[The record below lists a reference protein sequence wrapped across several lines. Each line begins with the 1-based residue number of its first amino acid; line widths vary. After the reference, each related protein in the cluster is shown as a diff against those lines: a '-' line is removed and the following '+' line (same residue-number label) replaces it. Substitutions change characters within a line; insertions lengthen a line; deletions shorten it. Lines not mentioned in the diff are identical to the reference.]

1 MNSEDVAEIV
11 LTAPA
16 TEMSTH
22 HGKEFLGFGTC
33 TPPSI
38 VPGWFVRLFFYPK
51 VENENGLV
59 RFAPYGL
66 RKVEAAL
73 IESGLNV
80 VTVHPY
86 DIGKYLDK
94 AKVVGVS
101 VMDPLGFGP
110 VSVTFSSLLGGTP
123 STRLEF
129 IRLMEKLRPF
139 KDRVRI
145 IIGGPG
151 SWQLKWDE
159 YWKNFV
165 DCIVIGEAEEIVP
178 DLFRKA
184 LSGESLPKVVYCG
197 GPDVEKIPTIK
208 NPSVNGLVEVSR
220 GCGRGCRFCSETL
233 KGRRDIPLS
242 KILEEVRLNVKGG
255 TKGVIL
261 HAEDVLLYG
270 CKSPKFI
277 PDEEKVIKLFKA
289 VKTVTDNVGISHCS
303 LAAVSSKP
311 ALVEEINNILDVGGK
326 IQMFGVQTGV
336 ETGSPRIMEKYMRG
350 KCLPFSPNEWCDVV
364 EQAFAIMHDN
374 LWVPAATLLIGL
386 SGETEDD
393 IVKTIELVE
402 RLRDY
407 RSLIVP
413 LIFIPMEVCALRK
426 EKMFAKENLRETH
439 WELLIACVDHN
450 IHWVDDLK
458 EKYLTGFKNI
468 PIKLGYQTFA
478 LWVKRAWK
486 RRREEI
492 LRYARNLE
500 FLRLS
505 V

>member
-1 MNSEDVAEIV
+1 MSNKNTAEIV

-22 HGKEFLGFGTC
+22 HDKEFLGFGTC
-33 TPPSI
+33 TPPGI
-38 VPGWFVRLFFYPK
+38 VPSWFVKLFFYPK
-51 VENENGLV
+51 VKNKNGV
-59 RFAPYGL
+59 VKFAPYGL

-73 IESGLNV
+73 IENGFNV

-86 DIGKYLDK
+86 DIEKYLGN

-129 IRLMEKLRPF
+129 VNLMEKLRPF
-139 KDRVRI
+139 KDKIKI
-145 IIGGPG
+145 IVGGPG
-151 SWQLKWDE
+151 SWQLEWDE

-165 DCIVIGEAEEIVP
+165 DCVVIGEADEIVP

-184 LSGESLPKVVYCG
+184 LRGEELPKVIHCKS
-197 GPDVEKIPTIK
+197 PDVEKIPTIK
-208 NPSVNGLVEVSR
+208 NPSVNGLIEISR

-233 KGRRDIPLS
+233 KKRRDIPLN
-242 KILEEVRLNVKGG
+242 KILEEVKLNIREG

-270 CKSPKFI
+270 CKDPKFI
-277 PDEEKVIKLFKA
+277 PNEEKVTKLFKA
-289 VKTVTDNVGISHCS
+289 VKTITDHVGISHCS

-311 ALVEEINNILDVGGK
+311 KIVEEISHILEVGEK
-326 IQMFGVQTGV
+326 IPMFGVQTGV
-336 ETGSPRIMEKYMRG
+336 ETGSSRIMEKYMHG
-350 KCLPFSPNEWCDVV
+350 KCLPFHPNEWCDVV

-374 LWVPAATLLIGL
+374 LWIPAATLLIGL
-386 SGETEDD
+386 PDETDDD
-393 IVKTIELVE
+393 IIKTIELVE

-413 LIFIPMEVCALRK
+413 LIFIPMEVCALRR
-426 EKMFAKENLRETH
+426 EKMFTKEKLRETH
-439 WELLIACVDHN
+439 WELLITCMDHD
-450 IHWVDDLK
+450 IHWVDGLK
-458 EKYLTGFKNI
+458 EIYFAGYKNI
-468 PIKLGYQTFA
+468 PIKFGYYAFA
-478 LWVKRAWK
+478 WWVKRAWRK
-486 RRREEI
+486 KKKE
-492 LRYARNLE
+492 LLNLYA
-500 FLRLS
+500 
-505 V
+505 